1 MGQGEGAGTG
11 DADPEFELCYLDA
24 DGGERRELPAAWPG
38 LRPEAFMP
46 AREFRWARG
55 QKHLPGLWWSVTN
68 GSHVG
73 YESWLE
79 RDLIR
84 TIRRVIKIADCD
96 RIRSLTLFG
105 K

>member
-1 MGQGEGAGTG
+1 VGQAGGAGDG
-11 DADPEFELCYLDA
+11 DPEFELCFLDA
-24 DGGERRELPAAWPG
+24 GGAERRELPASWPG
-38 LRPEAFMP
+38 LRPELFLP
-46 AREFRWARG
+46 VRGFRWARG
-55 QKHLPGLWWSVTN
+55 QMHLPGLWWSVTN